1 MYIMDTHIIKEG
13 LVEIEVPDFEK
24 VSSEAPVFYNPVM
37 EMNRDISVVV
47 INQYKKQI
55 DHDISICDAFGGT
68 GIRGAR
74 YSKEV
79 SGVER
84 VVVGDVN
91 PLAVEMAKKNMEL
104 NGISN
109 VDVEKNDA
117 NILLQ
122 SNKGLFDV
130 VDIDPFGTPSM
141 FTQSTAAN
149 IRPGGL
155 ICISATDT
163 SALCG
168 TYHDPCLRKYGAKP
182 LKTEYCHENGIRI
195 LLAFIARNLAVNQK
209 YLEKVLFSHSTQHYM
224 RIYATVRKGG
234 KKTNESLNNIG
245 FIAHC
250 SNCLHRQIKHG
261 FAPKLPSVCP
271 DCGSNYEIAGP
282 LWLGSIWDKDFLL
295 DMIETAKTLPLN
307 KKDDL
312 LDLFEKCYLESDG
325 PVTFYDI
332 HKICKKLKIS
342 SPKINDVIDEVK
354 SRGYF
359 ISRTH
364 FSLTGLRTDMPLN
377 ELKQLIL
384 DVKEDKLGLDA

>member
-1 MYIMDTHIIKEG
+1 MDTHIIEEG
-13 LVEIEVPDFEK
+13 LVKIEVPDFEK
-24 VSSEAPVFYNPVM
+24 VSAKAPVFYNPVM

-47 INQYKKQI
+47 INQYRKLV

-74 YSKEV
+74 YSKEIQ
-79 SGVER
+79 GVNH

-91 PLAVEMAKKNMEL
+91 PLAVEIARSNMEL
-104 NGISN
+104 NDISN
-109 VDVEKNDA
+109 VEVEKNDA

-130 VDIDPFGTPSM
+130 VDIDPFGTPAM
-141 FTQSTAAN
+141 FLQSTAAN

-168 TYHDPCLRKYGAKP
+168 TYHDPCLRKYGAEP
-182 LKTEYCHENGIRI
+182 QKTEYCHENGIRI
-195 LLAFIARNLAVNQK
+195 LAAAMARNLAVNQK
-209 YLEKVLFSHSTQHYM
+209 YLHILFSHSTEHYM
-224 RIYATVRKGG
+224 RIYAIVKRGG
-234 KKTNESLNNIG
+234 KKTNQSLDNIG

-250 SNCLHRQIKHG
+250 PECLHRETIHG
-261 FAPKLPSVCP
+261 YAPSIPENCP
-271 DCGSNYEIAGP
+271 ICGAKYNVAGP
-282 LWLGSIWDKDFLL
+282 LWLGDIWDKEFLEG
-295 DMIETAKTLPLN
+295 MINMAESLKLN

-312 LDLFEKCYLESDG
+312 LKLFHKCYDEADG

-332 HKICKKLKIS
+332 HKICKNLKIS
-342 SPKINDVIDEVK
+342 SPKINDVIDEIDK
-354 SRGYF
+354 RGYF

-364 FSLTGLRTDMPLN
+364 FKLTGMRTDMPLE

-384 DVKEDKLGLDA
+384 DVKEEKLGNDV